1 MLNSVFTL
9 SLLHFPPW
17 NWITFTCETFALL
30 KSTFF
35 FVWILTVLNWYY
47 DTKSLSGSDH
57 TAASE
62 FRLSHIRFGGRK
74 KRKKEDE
81 GVSFLERD
89 TKDLTEQRS
98 SSSPER
104 SCPAARLHPSP
115 PPPSIKTHGAG
126 FYWGLTLTDWL
137 TSAIFMCVCV
147 CVWVCVCVGV
157 CVGYVHLKAASV
169 SIDKQESE
177 RSCYRVKSK

>member
-9 SLLHFPPW
+9 SLHLR
-17 NWITFTCETFALL
+17 A
-30 KSTFF
+30 
-35 FVWILTVLNWYY
+35 
-47 DTKSLSGSDH
+47 SLSTLELNHFLWDVCVAKIYIFFCLNIDGFKLILWH
-57 TAASE
+57 EAGE

-104 SCPAARLHPSP
+104 SCPAARLQPSP
-115 PPPSIKTHGAG
+115 PLPSIKTHGAG

-147 CVWVCVCVGV
+147 CVCVWVGGCVCGIRALKGSQ
-157 CVGYVHLKAASV
+157 CVDWQTGIRAKLLQS
-169 SIDKQESE
+169 
-177 RSCYRVKSK
+177 